1 MPSSVA
7 VFPRIGYRKLFHW
20 LLGQP
25 RRMSP
30 SRSHGSLGLDFSL
43 SHCSA
48 PADLLLAGR
57 RSQLCR
63 GATPGPVWV
72 LPPCCPAMRQSS
84 SSIRASAP
92 LSLCWPLHS
101 SDSLCSSSNRSTGG
115 KMSSSTSS
123 SSNSDG
129 QGKPKPK
136 SPFRKRGS
144 LQSTTSPDLS
154 GASGSKPLKPQRS
167 LPGTPVSITHYPID
181 LRISMEEKYK
191 EIVEELFTRSMA
203 ESEMRSAP
211 YEFPEDSPIEQ
222 LEERRHRLERQISQ
236 DIKLEPEIL
245 LRAKQ
250 DFMKID
256 SAADLEL
263 LNEKSVDTVDDG
275 FRERALPMEKEYQR
289 VSISGEEKC
298 GVPFTD
304 LVDAAKCVVKALF
317 IREKYINRSMQ
328 SFCKTTAHAL
338 QELGLKPL
346 DLRVYEDIPET
357 PVDADAPVHPP
368 VSETH
373 PYDNQDPK
381 NMPPDTGYGCKM
393 VDGVVHVYTKK
404 TNMDKSSEL
413 DLPYPDLKE
422 YITDM
427 NVMMALIINGPVKS
441 FCYRRLQYLSSK
453 FQMHILLNEMK
464 ELAAQKK
471 VPHRDFYNIR
481 KVDTHIHASSC
492 MNQKHLLR
500 FIKKAMKKYPEEIVH
515 IERGRGQTL
524 KDVFESMNLTA
535 FDLSV
540 DTLDMHADR
549 NTFHRFDKFNAK
561 YNPIGES
568 ILREI
573 FIKTD
578 NHIEGKYFGHIV
590 KEVMYDLEESKYQNS
605 ELRLS
610 IYGRSRDEWD
620 KLAHWAVKHRV
631 YSDNVRWL
639 IQVPRLFD
647 VYHTKKQLSNFQEML
662 ENIFMPLFEVTIS
675 PHSHPELH
683 LFLQHVVGFD
693 SVDDE
698 SKPEHH
704 IFNLDSPLPAD
715 WTEED
720 NPPYS
725 YYLYYTYANMA
736 VLNHL
741 RRRRGFH
748 TFVLRPHCGE
758 AGPIHHLVSGFML
771 SENISHGLLLRK
783 APVLQYLYYLAQIGI
798 AMSPLSNNSLFLS
811 YHRNPLPEYLSRGLI
826 ISLSTDDPL
835 QFHFTKEPLME
846 EYSIATQVWKLSSC
860 DMCELAR
867 NSVLMSGFSHRA
879 KSYWLGPSY
888 SREGPESN
896 DIRRTNVPD
905 IRVAYRSETLSEE
918 LQLITQAVRT
928 EELDTIDEED
938 SLSMGPLPVRP

>member
-1 MPSSVA
+1 MPAAAAALARIGSARLGLWLPGKPNRLWPSGARQSRGLSCEPPLPRSAVKSDGEGRSLPPSSRSRG
-7 VFPRIGYRKLFHW
+7 FSTSRGPSCTYSPLCSKSPFRIGIPPGAVTAAALSSP
-20 LLGQP
+20 LIP
-25 RRMSP
+25 RRA
-30 SRSHGSLGLDFSL
+30 F
-43 SHCSA
+43 C
-48 PADLLLAGR
+48 
-57 RSQLCR
+57 
-63 GATPGPVWV
+63 
-72 LPPCCPAMRQSS
+72 
-84 SSIRASAP
+84 
-92 LSLCWPLHS
+92 S
-101 SDSLCSSSNRSTGG
+101 SDSPSPGSRRKRGS
-115 KMSSSTSS
+115 KMSS
-123 SSNSDG
+123 NPIPIK
-129 QGKPKPK
+129 QKPK
-136 SPFRKRGS
+136 SPFRKRAS
-144 LQSTTSPDLS
+144 LQNAISPDLR
-154 GASGSKPLKPQRS
+154 GVSGSYPLTSQRS
-167 LPGTPVSITHYPID
+167 LPGTPISLKHFPID
-181 LRISMEEKYK
+181 LRTSMDGKYK
-191 EIVEELFTRSMA
+191 EIAEELFSRSLA

-236 DIKLEPEIL
+236 DVKYLKEQNEVV
-245 LRAKQ
+245 
-250 DFMKID
+250 ID
-256 SAADLEL
+256 HITKEREL
-263 LNEKSVDTVDDG
+263 LA
-275 FRERALPMEKEYQR
+275 EREYQR
-289 VSISGEEKC
+289 VAISGEEQC

-304 LVDAAKCVVKALF
+304 LLDAAKCVVKALF
-317 IREKYINRSMQ
+317 IREKYVMLSMQ
-328 SFCKTTAHAL
+328 SFCKTTARYL
-338 QELGLKPL
+338 QELGEKPL
-346 DLRVYEDIPET
+346 DLRVYDEIPEI
-357 PVDADAPVHPP
+357 PVAADAPVHPP
-368 VSETH
+368 VSDTH
-373 PYDNQDPK
+373 PYENLDIR
-381 NMPPDTGYGCKM
+381 NMPPDMGFSCQM
-393 VDGVVHVYTKK
+393 VNGVVHIYTK
-404 TNMDKSSEL
+404 TSPMDKNTEL
-413 DLPYPDLKE
+413 DLPYPDLQE
-422 YITDM
+422 YIADM
-427 NVMMALIINGPVKS
+427 NFLMALIINGPVKS

-500 FIKKAMKKYPEEIVH
+500 FIKRAMKKYPGEIVH
-515 IERGRGQTL
+515 VEKGKGQTL
-524 KDVFESMNLTA
+524 MEVFETMNLTA
-535 FDLSV
+535 YDLSV

-578 NHIEGKYFGHIV
+578 NHVEGKYFGHII
-590 KEVMYDLEESKYQNS
+590 KEVMADLEESKYQNV

-620 KLAHWAVKHRV
+620 KLAQWAVKYKV

-639 IQVPRLFD
+639 VQVPRLFD
-647 VYHTKKQLSNFQEML
+647 VYHTKKQLANFQEML
-662 ENIFMPLFEVTIS
+662 ENIFLPLFEVTVN
-675 PHSHPELH
+675 PRSHPELH

-704 IFNLDSPLPAD
+704 IFNLDSPLPAN

-725 YYLYYTYANMA
+725 YYLYYMYANMA

-741 RRRRGFH
+741 RRRRGFQ

-826 ISLSTDDPL
+826 VSLSTDDPL

-846 EYSIATQVWKLSSC
+846 EYSIAAQVWKLSSC
-860 DMCELAR
+860 DMCELSR
-867 NSVLMSGFSHRA
+867 NSVLMSGFSHKV

-888 SREGPESN
+888 VKEGPEGN

-905 IRVAYRSETLSEE
+905 IRVAYRYETLCEE
-918 LQLITQAVRT
+918 LNLITQAVRT
-928 EELDTIDEED
+928 EELDTIEEED
-938 SLSMGPLPVRP
+938 SLSMAPVPGAR

>member
-1 MPSSVA
+1 MNAGS
-7 VFPRIGYRKLFHW
+7 K
-20 LLGQP
+20 
-25 RRMSP
+25 MS
-30 SRSHGSLGLDFSL
+30 
-43 SHCSA
+43 
-48 PADLLLAGR
+48 
-57 RSQLCR
+57 
-63 GATPGPVWV
+63 
-72 LPPCCPAMRQSS
+72 
-84 SSIRASAP
+84 ASF
-92 LSLCWPLHS
+92 
-101 SDSLCSSSNRSTGG
+101 STGD
-115 KMSSSTSS
+115 SS
-123 SSNSDG
+123 
-129 QGKPKPK
+129 GKPKP
-136 SPFRKRGS
+136 PFRKRGS
-144 LQSTTSPDLS
+144 LQSTTSPDLC
-154 GASGSKPLKPQRS
+154 GVSGSKPLRPQRS
-167 LPGTPVSITHYPID
+167 LPGTPVSLKNFPVD
-181 LRISMEEKYK
+181 LRTSMEEKYK
-191 EIVEELFTRSMA
+191 EIAEELFTRSMA

-256 SAADLEL
+256 SAPDLEL
-263 LNEKSVDTVDDG
+263 MKESVDAVDNG
-275 FRERALPMEKEYQR
+275 IKEREMPMEREYQR

-317 IREKYINRSMQ
+317 IREKYINRSLQ

-338 QELGLKPL
+338 QDLGLKPL
-346 DLRVYEDIPET
+346 DLGIYDKFPET

-373 PYDNQDPK
+373 PYDNLDPK
-381 NMPPDTGYGCKM
+381 SLPSDTEYGCKM
-393 VDGVVHVYTKK
+393 IDGIMHVYTKK
-404 TNMDKSSEL
+404 TTMDDTL
-413 DLPYPDLKE
+413 IDLSYPDLKE
-422 YITDM
+422 YIADM

-453 FQMHILLNEMK
+453 YQMHILLNEMK

-500 FIKKAMKKYPEEIVH
+500 FIKRAMKKYPEEIVH

-524 KDVFESMNLTA
+524 KEVFETMNLTA

-578 NHIEGKYFGHIV
+578 NHVEGKYFAHIV
-590 KEVMYDLEESKYQNS
+590 KEVMFDLEESKYQNS

-610 IYGRSRDEWD
+610 IYGRSRDEWE
-620 KLAHWAVKHRV
+620 KLAKWAVKHRV

-647 VYHTKKQLSNFQEML
+647 VYHTKKQLANFQEML
-662 ENIFMPLFEVTIS
+662 ENIFLPLFEVTIN
-675 PHSHPELH
+675 PQSHPELH
-683 LFLQHVVGFD
+683 LFLEHVVGFD

-704 IFNLDSPLPAD
+704 IFNLDSPLPAN
-715 WTEED
+715 WSEED

-725 YYLYYTYANMA
+725 YYLYYTYANMT

-748 TFVLRPHCGE
+748 AFVLRPHCGE

-811 YHRNPLPEYLSRGLI
+811 YHRNPLPEYLSRGLVV
-826 ISLSTDDPL
+826 SLSTDDPL

-867 NSVLMSGFSHRA
+867 NSVLMSGFSHKA

-888 SREGPESN
+888 YKEGPVSN
-896 DIRRTNVPD
+896 DIRRTNLPD

-928 EELDTIDEED
+928 EELETIREED
-938 SLSMGPLPVRP
+938 SLCMGPLTGCR

>member
-1 MPSSVA
+1 M
-7 VFPRIGYRKLFHW
+7 
-20 LLGQP
+20 
-25 RRMSP
+25 
-30 SRSHGSLGLDFSL
+30 
-43 SHCSA
+43 
-48 PADLLLAGR
+48 
-57 RSQLCR
+57 
-63 GATPGPVWV
+63 
-72 LPPCCPAMRQSS
+72 
-84 SSIRASAP
+84 
-92 LSLCWPLHS
+92 
-101 SDSLCSSSNRSTGG
+101 
-115 KMSSSTSS
+115 
-123 SSNSDG
+123 DG
-129 QGKPKPK
+129 
-136 SPFRKRGS
+136 
-144 LQSTTSPDLS
+144 
-154 GASGSKPLKPQRS
+154 
-167 LPGTPVSITHYPID
+167 
-181 LRISMEEKYK
+181 KYK
-191 EIVEELFTRSMA
+191 EIAEELFSRSLA

-211 YEFPEDSPIEQ
+211 YEFPEESPIEQ

-236 DIKLEPEIL
+236 HIKFEPDIL

-250 DFMKID
+250 DFMKTD
-256 SAADLEL
+256 SATDLEYMK
-263 LNEKSVDTVDDG
+263 EQSQPPKEPYPE
-275 FRERALPMEKEYQR
+275 RELVPEREYQR
-289 VSISGEEKC
+289 VAISGEEKC

-304 LVDAAKCVVKALF
+304 LLDAAKCVVKALF
-317 IREKYINRSMQ
+317 IREKYVSLSMQ
-328 SFCKTTAHAL
+328 SFCRTTARYL
-338 QELGLKPL
+338 QEELGDRPL
-346 DLRVYEDIPET
+346 DLDTFEEMPESS
-357 PVDADAPVHPP
+357 VSADATVHPP

-373 PYDNQDPK
+373 PYEGLDPAS
-381 NMPPDTGYGCKM
+381 MPPGLGYTCKM
-393 VDGVVHVYTKK
+393 VDGVVHVYTQ
-404 TNMDKSSEL
+404 DSLEL
-413 DLPYPDLKE
+413 DLPYPDLQE
-422 YITDM
+422 YIADM
-427 NVMMALIINGPVKS
+427 NMMMALIINGPVKS

-500 FIKKAMKKYPEEIVH
+500 FIKRAMKKYPGEIVH
-515 IERGRGQTL
+515 VEQGRGQTL
-524 KDVFESMNLTA
+524 SEVFESMNLTA

-549 NTFHRFDKFNAK
+549 NTFHRFDKFNSK

-578 NHIEGKYFGHIV
+578 NHVEGKYFGHMI
-590 KEVMYDLEESKYQNS
+590 KEVMADLEESKYQNV

-620 KLAHWAVKHRV
+620 KLAQWAVKHKV

-639 IQVPRLFD
+639 VQVPRLFD
-647 VYHTKKQLSNFQEML
+647 VYHTKKQLSNFQQML
-662 ENIFMPLFEVTIS
+662 ENIFMPLFEVTVNPS
-675 PHSHPELH
+675 SHPQLH

-704 IFNLDSPLPAD
+704 IFNLDSPKPVN
-715 WTEED
+715 WTVED

-725 YYLYYTYANMA
+725 YYLYYMYANMT

-741 RRRRGFH
+741 RRQRNLNS
-748 TFVLRPHCGE
+748 FVLRPHCGE

-811 YHRNPLPEYLSRGLI
+811 YHRNPLPEYLSRGLMV
-826 ISLSTDDPL
+826 SLSTDDPL

-846 EYSIATQVWKLSSC
+846 EYSIAAQVWKLSSC

-867 NSVLMSGFSHRA
+867 NSVLMSGFSHQV
-879 KSYWLGPSY
+879 KSYWLGPHY
-888 SREGPESN
+888 LKEGQEGN

-905 IRVAYRSETLSEE
+905 IRVAYRFETLCEE
-918 LQLITQAVRT
+918 LNLITQAVRS
-928 EELDTIDEED
+928 EELETVEEQG
-938 SLSMGPLPVRP
+938 SLSMDAGPARR

>member
-1 MPSSVA
+1 
-7 VFPRIGYRKLFHW
+7 
-20 LLGQP
+20 
-25 RRMSP
+25 
-30 SRSHGSLGLDFSL
+30 
-43 SHCSA
+43 
-48 PADLLLAGR
+48 
-57 RSQLCR
+57 
-63 GATPGPVWV
+63 
-72 LPPCCPAMRQSS
+72 
-84 SSIRASAP
+84 
-92 LSLCWPLHS
+92 
-101 SDSLCSSSNRSTGG
+101 
-115 KMSSSTSS
+115 MSSKLPS
-123 SSNSDG
+123 
-129 QGKPKPK
+129 GKPT

-144 LQSTTSPDLS
+144 LQYT
-154 GASGSKPLKPQRS
+154 ASGDLRVGRHLLTSQHS
-167 LPGTPVSITHYPID
+167 LPGNPVAKHGHID
-181 LRISMEEKYK
+181 LRTSMDGKYK
-191 EIVEELFTRSMA
+191 EIAEELFSRSLA

-211 YEFPEDSPIEQ
+211 YEFPEESPIEQ

-236 DIKLEPEIL
+236 DIKFEPDIL

-250 DFMKID
+250 DFMKTD
-256 SAADLEL
+256 SAADLEYMTEQSQAPKEL
-263 LNEKSVDTVDDG
+263 YPE
-275 FRERALPMEKEYQR
+275 RELVPEREYQR
-289 VSISGEEKC
+289 VAISGEEKC

-304 LVDAAKCVVKALF
+304 LLDAAKCVVKALF
-317 IREKYINRSMQ
+317 IREKYISLSMQ
-328 SFCKTTAHAL
+328 SFCRTTVRYL
-338 QELGLKPL
+338 QEELSDRPL
-346 DLRVYEDIPET
+346 DLNIFEEMPESSVSASAT
-357 PVDADAPVHPP
+357 VHPP

-373 PYDNQDPK
+373 PYEGFDPA
-381 NMPPDTGYGCKM
+381 NMPPGLGYTCRM
-393 VDGVVHVYTKK
+393 VDGVVHVYTH
-404 TNMDKSSEL
+404 NSSEL
-413 DLPYPDLKE
+413 DLPYPDLRE
-422 YITDM
+422 YIADM
-427 NVMMALIINGPVKS
+427 NMMMALIINGPVKS

-453 FQMHILLNEMK
+453 FQMHVLLNEMK

-500 FIKKAMKKYPEEIVH
+500 FIKRAIKKYPGEIVH
-515 IERGRGQTL
+515 VEQGRGQTL
-524 KDVFESMNLTA
+524 TEVFESMNLTA

-549 NTFHRFDKFNAK
+549 NTFHRFDKFNSK

-578 NHIEGKYFGHIV
+578 NHIEGKYFGHII
-590 KEVMYDLEESKYQNS
+590 KEVMADLEESKYQNV

-620 KLAHWAVKHRV
+620 KLAQWAVKHKV

-639 IQVPRLFD
+639 VQVPRLFD

-662 ENIFMPLFEVTIS
+662 ENIFMPLFEATVNPS
-675 PHSHPELH
+675 SHPQLH

-704 IFNLDSPLPAD
+704 IFNLDSPKPVN

-725 YYLYYTYANMA
+725 YYLYYMYANMT

-741 RRRRGFH
+741 RRQRNMNS
-748 TFVLRPHCGE
+748 FVLRPHCGE

-811 YHRNPLPEYLSRGLI
+811 YHRNPLPEYLSRGLVV
-826 ISLSTDDPL
+826 SLSTDDPL

-846 EYSIATQVWKLSSC
+846 EYSIAAQVWKLSSC

-867 NSVLMSGFSHRA
+867 NSVLMSGFSHQV
-879 KSYWLGPSY
+879 KSYWLGPHY
-888 SREGPESN
+888 LKEGQEGN

-905 IRVAYRSETLSEE
+905 IRVAYRFETLCEE
-918 LQLITQAVRT
+918 LNLITQAVRS
-928 EELDTIDEED
+928 EELEVEEQG
-938 SLSMGPLPVRP
+938 SLCMAAGPARR

>member
-1 MPSSVA
+1 MWY
-7 VFPRIGYRKLFHW
+7 G
-20 LLGQP
+20 
-25 RRMSP
+25 
-30 SRSHGSLGLDFSL
+30 
-43 SHCSA
+43 
-48 PADLLLAGR
+48 
-57 RSQLCR
+57 
-63 GATPGPVWV
+63 
-72 LPPCCPAMRQSS
+72 PAM
-84 SSIRASAP
+84 
-92 LSLCWPLHS
+92 C
-101 SDSLCSSSNRSTGG
+101 
-115 KMSSSTSS
+115 
-123 SSNSDG
+123 
-129 QGKPKPK
+129 QGYLNE
-136 SPFRKRGS
+136 RGM
-144 LQSTTSPDLS
+144 TVASPDIWQEPGRGGRGES
-154 GASGSKPLKPQRS
+154 GCLGSISCFYYLRVGRHLLTSQHS
-167 LPGTPVSITHYPID
+167 LPGNPVAKHGHID
-181 LRISMEEKYK
+181 LRTSMDGKYK
-191 EIVEELFTRSMA
+191 EIAEELFSRSLA

-211 YEFPEDSPIEQ
+211 YEFPEESPIEQ

-236 DIKLEPEIL
+236 DIKFEPDIL
-245 LRAKQ
+245 VRAKQ
-250 DFMKID
+250 DFMKTD
-256 SAADLEL
+256 SAADLEYMKEQSQAPKEL
-263 LNEKSVDTVDDG
+263 YPEGELVP
-275 FRERALPMEKEYQR
+275 EREYQR
-289 VSISGEEKC
+289 VAISGEEKC

-304 LVDAAKCVVKALF
+304 LLDAAKCVVKALF
-317 IREKYINRSMQ
+317 IREKYISLSMQ
-328 SFCKTTAHAL
+328 SFCRTTVRYL
-338 QELGLKPL
+338 QEELGDRPL
-346 DLRVYEDIPET
+346 DLNTFEEMPESSVSASAT
-357 PVDADAPVHPP
+357 VHPP

-373 PYDNQDPK
+373 PYEGFDPA
-381 NMPPDTGYGCKM
+381 NMPSGLGYTCKM
-393 VDGVVHVYTKK
+393 VDGVVHVYTH
-404 TNMDKSSEL
+404 NSSEL
-413 DLPYPDLKE
+413 DLPYPDLQE
-422 YITDM
+422 YIADM
-427 NVMMALIINGPVKS
+427 NMMMALIINGPVKS

-453 FQMHILLNEMK
+453 FQMHVLLNEMK

-500 FIKKAMKKYPEEIVH
+500 FIKRAIKKYPGEIVH
-515 IERGRGQTL
+515 VEQGRGQTL
-524 KDVFESMNLTA
+524 TEVFESMNLTA

-549 NTFHRFDKFNAK
+549 NTFHRFDKFNSK

-578 NHIEGKYFGHIV
+578 NHIEGKYFGHII
-590 KEVMYDLEESKYQNS
+590 KEVMADLEESKYQNV

-620 KLAHWAVKHRV
+620 NLAQWAVKHKV

-639 IQVPRLFD
+639 VQVPRLFD

-662 ENIFMPLFEVTIS
+662 ENIFMPLFEATVNPS
-675 PHSHPELH
+675 SHPQLH

-704 IFNLDSPLPAD
+704 IFNLESPKPGN
-715 WTEED
+715 WTEEY

-725 YYLYYTYANMA
+725 YYLYYMYANMT

-741 RRRRGFH
+741 RRQRNMNS
-748 TFVLRPHCGE
+748 FVLRPHCGE

-811 YHRNPLPEYLSRGLI
+811 YHRNPLPEYLSRGLMV
-826 ISLSTDDPL
+826 SLSTDDPL

-846 EYSIATQVWKLSSC
+846 EYSIAAQVWKLSSC

-867 NSVLMSGFSHRA
+867 NSVLMSGFSHQV
-879 KSYWLGPSY
+879 KSYWLGPHY
-888 SREGPESN
+888 LKEGQEGN

-905 IRVAYRSETLSEE
+905 IRVAYRFETLCEE
-918 LQLITQAVRT
+918 LNLITQAVRS
-928 EELDTIDEED
+928 EELEVEEQG
-938 SLSMGPLPVRP
+938 SLCMAAGPARR

>member
-1 MPSSVA
+1 MA
-7 VFPRIGYRKLFHW
+7 G
-20 LLGQP
+20 
-25 RRMSP
+25 
-30 SRSHGSLGLDFSL
+30 
-43 SHCSA
+43 
-48 PADLLLAGR
+48 DL
-57 RSQLCR
+57 R
-63 GATPGPVWV
+63 GA
-72 LPPCCPAMRQSS
+72 A
-84 SSIRASAP
+84 
-92 LSLCWPLHS
+92 
-101 SDSLCSSSNRSTGG
+101 
-115 KMSSSTSS
+115 
-123 SSNSDG
+123 G
-129 QGKPKPK
+129 QDKTLK
-136 SPFRKRGS
+136 S
-144 LQSTTSPDLS
+144 
-154 GASGSKPLKPQRS
+154 QRS
-167 LPGTPVSITHYPID
+167 LPGTPITNTLKHFPID
-181 LRISMEEKYK
+181 LRTSMDGKYK
-191 EIVEELFTRSMA
+191 EIAEELFTRSLT
-203 ESEMRSAP
+203 ESEMRTAP

-222 LEERRHRLERQISQ
+222 LEERRQRLERQISQ

-250 DFMKID
+250 EFMKID
-256 SAADLEL
+256 SDANLE
-263 LNEKSVDTVDDG
+263 
-275 FRERALPMEKEYQR
+275 FFPAQ
-289 VSISGEEKC
+289 
-298 GVPFTD
+298 VPFTD

-317 IREKYINRSMQ
+317 IREKYIALSMQ
-328 SFCKTTAHAL
+328 NFCKTTAR
-338 QELGLKPL
+338 ELGELGEKPL
-346 DLRVYEDIPET
+346 DLL
-357 PVDADAPVHPP
+357 HPP

-373 PYDNQDPK
+373 PYENQVTK
-381 NMPPDTGYGCKM
+381 NMPADTGYSCKM
-393 VDGVVHVYTKK
+393 VDGVMHVYTKK
-404 TNMDKSSEL
+404 SPMEKSTEL

-422 YITDM
+422 YIADM

-464 ELAAQKK
+464 ELAAQKQ

-500 FIKKAMKKYPEEIVH
+500 FIKRAMKKYPGEIVH
-515 IERGRGQTL
+515 MEHGRGQTL
-524 KDVFESMNLTA
+524 MEVFENMNLTA

-578 NHIEGKYFGHIV
+578 NHIEGKYFGHMI
-590 KEVMYDLEESKYQNS
+590 KEVMADLEESKYQNV

-620 KLAHWAVKHRV
+620 KLAQWAVKHQV

-647 VYHTKKQLSNFQEML
+647 VYRTKKQLANFQEMM
-662 ENIFMPLFEVTIS
+662 ENIFMPLFEVTIN
-675 PHSHPELH
+675 PRSHPELH

-704 IFNLDSPLPAD
+704 IFNMDSPLPAD

-725 YYLYYTYANMA
+725 YYLYYTYANMT

-758 AGPIHHLVSGFML
+758 AGPVHHLVSGFIL

-811 YHRNPLPEYLSRGLI
+811 YHRNPLPEYLSRGLMV
-826 ISLSTDDPL
+826 SLSTDDPL

-867 NSVLMSGFSHRA
+867 NSVLMSGFSHKA
-879 KSYWLGPSY
+879 KSYWLGPKY
-888 SREGPESN
+888 SKEGPESN

-905 IRVAYRSETLSEE
+905 IRVAYRSETLLEE
-918 LQLITQAVRT
+918 LNLITHAVRT
-928 EELDTIDEED
+928 KEMDNIDEED
-938 SLSMGPLPVRP
+938 TLSMAAVGAEGH

>member
-1 MPSSVA
+1 M
-7 VFPRIGYRKLFHW
+7 
-20 LLGQP
+20 
-25 RRMSP
+25 
-30 SRSHGSLGLDFSL
+30 
-43 SHCSA
+43 
-48 PADLLLAGR
+48 
-57 RSQLCR
+57 
-63 GATPGPVWV
+63 
-72 LPPCCPAMRQSS
+72 
-84 SSIRASAP
+84 
-92 LSLCWPLHS
+92 
-101 SDSLCSSSNRSTGG
+101 
-115 KMSSSTSS
+115 
-123 SSNSDG
+123 DG
-129 QGKPKPK
+129 
-136 SPFRKRGS
+136 
-144 LQSTTSPDLS
+144 
-154 GASGSKPLKPQRS
+154 
-167 LPGTPVSITHYPID
+167 
-181 LRISMEEKYK
+181 KYK
-191 EIVEELFTRSMA
+191 EIAEELFSRSLA
-203 ESEMRSAP
+203 DNEMRSAP

-222 LEERRHRLERQISQ
+222 LEERRQRLERQISQ
-236 DIKLEPEIL
+236 DVKHEPDIL

-250 DFMKID
+250 EFMKTD
-256 SAADLEL
+256 SASDLEL
-263 LNEKSVDTVDDG
+263 LKEQSQAPMDASSPTE
-275 FRERALPMEKEYQR
+275 RETTPEKEYQR

-304 LVDAAKCVVKALF
+304 LLDAAKCVVKALF
-317 IREKYINRSMQ
+317 IREKYISLSMQ
-328 SFCKTTAHAL
+328 SFCRTTAHYL
-338 QELGLKPL
+338 QELAERPL
-346 DLRVYEDIPET
+346 DLQVFEEVPET
-357 PVDADAPVHPP
+357 SLSPDPP
-368 VSETH
+368 VSDTH
-373 PYDNQDPK
+373 PYENMDPSG
-381 NMPPDTGYGCKM
+381 MPSDMGYGCKM
-393 VDGVVHVYTKK
+393 VNGVIHVYTKK
-404 TNMDKSSEL
+404 NKMDMSTEL
-413 DLPYPDLKE
+413 DLPYPDLQE
-422 YITDM
+422 YIADM

-500 FIKKAMKKYPEEIVH
+500 FIKRAMKKYPGEIVH
-515 IERGRGQTL
+515 VDRCGRGQTL
-524 KDVFESMNLTA
+524 MEVFETMNLTA

-578 NHIEGKYFGHIV
+578 NHIEGKYFGHII
-590 KEVMYDLEESKYQNS
+590 KEVMADLEESKYQNV

-610 IYGRSRDEWD
+610 IYGRCRDEWD
-620 KLAHWAVKHRV
+620 KLAKWAVKHGV
-631 YSDNVRWL
+631 YSTNVRWL
-639 IQVPRLFD
+639 VQVPRLFD
-647 VYHTKKQLSNFQEML
+647 VYHTKRQLSNFQQML
-662 ENIFMPLFEVTIS
+662 ENIFVPLFEATID
-675 PHSHPELH
+675 PASHPELH

-704 IFNLDSPLPAD
+704 IFNLDSPLPAN

-725 YYLYYTYANMA
+725 YYLYYMYANMT

-741 RRRRGFH
+741 RRRRSLN

-811 YHRNPLPEYLSRGLI
+811 YHRNPLPEYLSRGLMV
-826 ISLSTDDPL
+826 SLSTDDPL

-846 EYSIATQVWKLSSC
+846 EYSIAAQVWKLSSC

-867 NSVLMSGFSHRA
+867 NSVLMSGFSHQV
-879 KSYWLGPSY
+879 KSYWLGPDY
-888 SREGPESN
+888 IREGQESN

-905 IRVAYRSETLSEE
+905 IRVAYRYETMCEE
-918 LQLITQAVRT
+918 LNLITQAVQT
-928 EELDTIDEED
+928 DELATIQEEGAIC
-938 SLSMGPLPVRP
+938 MGSTASGRP

>member
-1 MPSSVA
+1 DDS
-7 VFPRIGYRKLFHW
+7 
-20 LLGQP
+20 GQP
-25 RRMSP
+25 RQ
-30 SRSHGSLGLDFSL
+30 
-43 SHCSA
+43 
-48 PADLLLAGR
+48 LAG
-57 RSQLCR
+57 
-63 GATPGPVWV
+63 T
-72 LPPCCPAMRQSS
+72 
-84 SSIRASAP
+84 
-92 LSLCWPLHS
+92 
-101 SDSLCSSSNRSTGG
+101 
-115 KMSSSTSS
+115 
-123 SSNSDG
+123 
-129 QGKPKPK
+129 
-136 SPFRKRGS
+136 RKRRERGESGCFGS
-144 LQSTTSPDLS
+144 ISCVYLDLRVGRHLLTS
-154 GASGSKPLKPQRS
+154 QHS
-167 LPGTPVSITHYPID
+167 LPGNPVAKHGHID
-181 LRISMEEKYK
+181 LRTSMDGKYK
-191 EIVEELFTRSMA
+191 EIAEELFSRSLA

-211 YEFPEDSPIEQ
+211 YEFPEESPIEQ

-236 DIKLEPEIL
+236 DIKFEPDIL

-250 DFMKID
+250 DFMKTD
-256 SAADLEL
+256 SAADLEYMKEQSQAPKEL
-263 LNEKSVDTVDDG
+263 YPE
-275 FRERALPMEKEYQR
+275 RELVPEREYQR
-289 VSISGEEKC
+289 VAISGEEKC

-304 LVDAAKCVVKALF
+304 LLDAAKCVVKALF
-317 IREKYINRSMQ
+317 IREKYISLSMQ
-328 SFCKTTAHAL
+328 SFCRTTERYL
-338 QELGLKPL
+338 QEELGDRPL
-346 DLRVYEDIPET
+346 DLNTYEEIPESSVSASAT
-357 PVDADAPVHPP
+357 VHPP

-373 PYDNQDPK
+373 PYEGFDPD
-381 NMPPDTGYGCKM
+381 NMPPGLGYTCKM
-393 VDGVVHVYTKK
+393 VDGVVHVYTH
-404 TNMDKSSEL
+404 NSSEL
-413 DLPYPDLKE
+413 DLPYPDLQE
-422 YITDM
+422 YIADM
-427 NVMMALIINGPVKS
+427 NMMMALIINGPVKS

-500 FIKKAMKKYPEEIVH
+500 FIKRAIKKYPGEIVH
-515 IERGRGQTL
+515 VEQGRGQTL
-524 KDVFESMNLTA
+524 TEVFESMNLTA

-549 NTFHRFDKFNAK
+549 NTFHRFDKFNSK

-578 NHIEGKYFGHIV
+578 NHIEGKYFGHII
-590 KEVMYDLEESKYQNS
+590 KEVMADLEESKYQNV

-620 KLAHWAVKHRV
+620 KLAQWAVKHKV

-639 IQVPRLFD
+639 VQVPRLFD

-662 ENIFMPLFEVTIS
+662 ENIFMPLFEATVNPS
-675 PHSHPELH
+675 SLPQLH

-698 SKPEHH
+698 SKPEQH
-704 IFNLDSPLPAD
+704 IFNLDSPKPVN

-725 YYLYYTYANMA
+725 YYLYYMYANMT

-741 RRRRGFH
+741 RRQRNMNS
-748 TFVLRPHCGE
+748 FVLRPHCGE

-811 YHRNPLPEYLSRGLI
+811 YHRNPLPEYLSRGLMV
-826 ISLSTDDPL
+826 SLSTDDPL

-846 EYSIATQVWKLSSC
+846 EYSIAAQVWKLSSC

-867 NSVLMSGFSHRA
+867 NSVLMSGFSHQV
-879 KSYWLGPSY
+879 KSCWLGPY
-888 SREGPESN
+888 YLEEGQEGN

-905 IRVAYRSETLSEE
+905 IRVAYRFETLCEE
-918 LQLITQAVRT
+918 LNLITQAVRS
-928 EELDTIDEED
+928 EELEVEEQG
-938 SLSMGPLPVRP
+938 SLCMAAGPARR